1 MTYFFSGDHQALI
14 TTPGQL
20 VNAGPELQQVYSK
33 FFSLHTALYPRIRN
47 HGLDLHPRWQ
57 KQSVVSPETAATLTP
72 TTSIAL
78 TYFRSRE
85 QAEVVERRAG
95 KEYRSPQT
103 TVEAFRHPVIEL
115 RITPDHVA
123 VELVLSPYAAWDQ
136 KNLIGKLEI
145 AEHRT
150 AFRKLVQNLGPEYLL
165 GFWDGIHLDDMH
177 LTTGELARG
186 RALDEWMK
194 TFSDSADWLR
204 IGKWYAPD
212 APELDE
218 ANIVN
223 ELFNTIK
230 SLHAVYS
237 FLLWTSNNDYH
248 KQYEKKVK
256 PSFRRVAVA
265 S

>member
-1 MTYFFSGDHQALI
+1 MTYFFSGDHQALV
-14 TTPGQL
+14 TTPGQV
-20 VNAGPELQQVYSK
+20 VNAGPELQRVYSK

-57 KQSVVSPETAATLTP
+57 KQSVVSPETAATLAP
-72 TTSIAL
+72 TSSIAL

-85 QAEVVERRAG
+85 QAEMVERRAG
-95 KEYRSPQT
+95 KEYRTPNTSA
-103 TVEAFRHPVIEL
+103 EAFRHPVIEL
-115 RITPDHVA
+115 RITLDYVA
-123 VELVLSPYAAWDQ
+123 IELVLSPYAAWDQ

-145 AEHRT
+145 PQHRS
-150 AFRKLVQNLGPEYLL
+150 AFKKIVGALEPEYRL

-194 TFSDSADWLR
+194 TFTDSADWLR

-223 ELFNTIK
+223 EIFTTIK
-230 SLHAVYS
+230 ALHSVYD
-237 FLLWTSNNDYH
+237 FLLWTSNNNFH
-248 KQYEKKVK
+248 EFYEKKVK

>member
-1 MTYFFSGDHQALI
+1 MSYFFSGDHQALI
-14 TTPGQL
+14 IAPGQL
-20 VNAGPELQQVYSK
+20 VNATPELQQVYSK
-33 FFSLHTALYPRIRN
+33 FFGLHTALYPRIRN
-47 HGLDLHPRWQ
+47 HALDLHPRWQ
-57 KQSVVSPETAATLTP
+57 KQSVVSPETAATLAP

-85 QAEVVERRAG
+85 QAEVIERRAG
-95 KEYRSPQT
+95 KEYRSPNT

-115 RITPDHVA
+115 RITPEHVA

-145 AEHRT
+145 AEHRA
-150 AFRKLVQNLGPEYLL
+150 AFRKLVRDLGSEYRL

-177 LTTGELARG
+177 LTSGELARG

-194 TFSDSADWLR
+194 TFADSADWLR
-204 IGKWYAPD
+204 IGKWYTPD

-223 ELFNTIK
+223 ELFGTIK
-230 SLHAVYS
+230 ALHSVYD
-237 FLLWTSNNDYH
+237 FLLWTSNNDFH
-248 KQYEKKVK
+248 HFYEKKVK